1 MGSIER
7 RCAGVKVTVRD
18 KYWECDTVY
27 NDVIRIEEGH
37 RTFKLI
43 KNGGFSKEFDN
54 ERFSYTEERGAE

>member
-1 MGSIER
+1 M
-7 RCAGVKVTVRD
+7 KVTVRD
-18 KYWECDTVY
+18 KYGECDTVY

-54 ERFSYTEERGAE
+54 ESFRHTEEGGDE